1 MTTGRPFDPRHL
13 DVAAFARAGALLQG
27 AWPQAGMS
35 RLLHDALPA
44 AAAPAEPVDWS
55 AQGECRPV
63 AGGDDLILL
72 HLQVQTAVQMSCQR
86 CLQPVSVPLRV
97 KTTLRFVRDEALAE
111 KLDEES
117 EEDVLV
123 LSAAL
128 DLHALIEDEL
138 ILNLPIVPRHTQ
150 CPEPL
155 PMSAGEDE
163 VRPAEAE
170 QPFAKLASMLRDSRG
185 GGKPS

>member
-1 MTTGRPFDPRHL
+1 M
-13 DVAAFARAGALLQG
+13 
-27 AWPQAGMS
+27 
-35 RLLHDALPA
+35 
-44 AAAPAEPVDWS
+44 
-55 AQGECRPV
+55 
-63 AGGDDLILL
+63 
-72 HLQVQTAVQMSCQR
+72 
-86 CLQPVSVPLRV
+86 SVPLQV

-163 VRPAEAE
+163 VGPAEAE